1 MIIRVSGHP
10 GAGKTTLCK
19 KLSETLGYEFYYS
32 GGVFRKLAAERN
44 LSLEAFYASIAND
57 PDIERAVDA
66 ETQRIINEKENL
78 VIDSR
83 IAPFQKTKFL
93 AVSILLTVSPEE
105 GARRELLRPENSRF
119 TLEEMMRIT
128 QERLADEKRSFKKL
142 YGIDDQFEPSKFD
155 IVLDTT
161 DLSPDEEFT
170 AVMEQLSRRGVLP
183 LSPESGRAMT

>member
-1 MIIRVSGHP
+1 MIIRVSGYP

-19 KLSETLGYEFYYS
+19 KLAETFGYAFHYT
-32 GGVFRKLAAERN
+32 GGVFRKLASERGLSIEEFYHAIADDEDLERAIDREAER
-44 LSLEAFYASIAND
+44 
-57 PDIERAVDA
+57 VM
-66 ETQRIINEKENL
+66 NEKKNL
-78 VIDSR
+78 VVDSR
-83 IAPFQKTKFL
+83 IAPFQKTKFP
-93 AVSILLTVSPEE
+93 AVNILLTVSPEE